1 MHSASLGEGFLV
13 YCIIS
18 ITLTVVVWLIVVLKD
33 VPVKAV
39 PKAVDEEEEKMEDKE
54 AAAAVE

>member
-1 MHSASLGEGFLV
+1 M
-13 YCIIS
+13 
-18 ITLTVVVWLIVVLKD
+18 VWLIVVLKD